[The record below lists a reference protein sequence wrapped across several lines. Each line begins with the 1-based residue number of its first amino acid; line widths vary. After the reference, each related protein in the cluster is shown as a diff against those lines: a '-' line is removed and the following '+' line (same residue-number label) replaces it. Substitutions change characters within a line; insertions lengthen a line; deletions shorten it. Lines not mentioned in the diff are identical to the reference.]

1 MRSLLA
7 IALGVL
13 AILSPLDPALA
24 ANTVT
29 NEKSPGGLSYVRIH
43 MPGAEKVAVRVA
55 WPTDWATKEDANQA
69 VPWVGARLMWSGG
82 TEGLSAAES
91 AESMSDI
98 GAEIDLWAERE
109 TVKGWLSVK
118 RENLGAAVEVTNA
131 RLRAPAL
138 PHNWFDRVRNEL
150 AAERVEYRSIPRN
163 LGSEAMSWAMLGDVA
178 VRRALDGEL
187 PDRFKEVL
195 LSDVQSWHKSVFTS
209 GPLWIVVAG
218 DLEADAAGKAVD
230 ALFAGLPAAVPLE
243 PLKPAVDKRPR
254 RILLH
259 LPKAETGRLFFVGHL
274 PSIATG
280 WKNEDNAIVREL
292 DKLLLE
298 AARYE
303 LRAAYTTD
311 WYAWF
316 DTYQNTYFFV
326 EGDISADKL
335 ADAEK
340 IFRSVYASY
349 RSKGPGS
356 EVTVRAAALEGLQE
370 ATRDPNSASE
380 VALFVLETRRDP
392 VPIVG
397 SPEAFVQTITLES
410 MKARLAQAFPKPED
424 ITIIAVS
431 PNADSLPGACVI
443 TAPEQ
448 AVNCK

>member
-13 AILSPLDPALA
+13 AILSPLDMATA

-29 NEKSPGGLSYVRIH
+29 NEKSLGGLPYVRVH

-55 WPTDWATKEDANQA
+55 WPSDWATREDANQA
-69 VPWVGARLMWSGG
+69 VSWVGSRLMWSGG

-91 AESMSDI
+91 AERMSDI
-98 GAEIDLWAERE
+98 GAEIDLWAEQE

-118 RENLGAAVEVTNA
+118 RENLGAAVEIMNTH
-131 RLRAPAL
+131 LRAPAFSQ
-138 PHNWFDRVRNEL
+138 NWFERARNEL

-163 LGSEAMSWAMLGDVA
+163 LASEAMSWAMLGDVA

-187 PDRFKEVL
+187 PERFKEVL
-195 LSDVQSWHKSVFTS
+195 LSDVQSWHKSVFTN

-230 ALFAGLPAAVPLE
+230 ALLAGLPAAVPLK
-243 PLKPAVDKRPR
+243 PLKPVVDKSPR

-259 LPKAETGRLFFVGHL
+259 LPRAETGRLFFVGHL
-274 PSIATG
+274 PSITDG
-280 WKNEDNAIVREL
+280 WTNEDIPIVREL
-292 DKLLLE
+292 DKRLLE
-298 AARYE
+298 AARYD

-311 WYAWF
+311 WDTWF
-316 DTYQNTYFFV
+316 DTYQNTYFFI
-326 EGDISADKL
+326 EGDVAADKL
-335 ADAEK
+335 AEAEK
-340 IFRSVYASY
+340 LFRSVYASY
-349 RSKGPGS
+349 RANGPAD
-356 EVTVRAAALEGLQE
+356 EKTVRGEALEVLQE
-370 ATRDPNSASE
+370 RVREPDTASDQ
-380 VALFVLETRRDP
+380 ALFALETRRDP
-392 VPIVG
+392 VLMIS
-397 SPEAFVQTITLES
+397 SPEAFVQSFSLDS
-410 MKARLAQAFPKPED
+410 MKARLAQAFPRPED

>member
-13 AILSPLDPALA
+13 AILSPLDMATA

-29 NEKSPGGLSYVRIH
+29 NEKSPGGLPYVRIH

-69 VPWVGARLMWSGG
+69 VPWVGVRVMWSGG
-82 TEGLSAAES
+82 AEGLLPAES
-91 AESMSDI
+91 EERMSDL
-98 GAEIDLWAERE
+98 GAEIELLAERE

-118 RENLGAAVEVTNA
+118 REDLGAAVEVTNA
-131 RLRAPAL
+131 HLRAPAL
-138 PHNWFDRVRNEL
+138 PQNWLERARNEL

-163 LGSEAMSWAMLGDVA
+163 LASEAMSWAMLGDVA

-187 PDRFKEVL
+187 PERFKEVM

-230 ALFAGLPAAVPLE
+230 ALFAGLPAAVPLK

-274 PSIATG
+274 PSIAEG
-280 WKNEDNAIVREL
+280 WKNEDRPIVREL

-303 LRAAYTTD
+303 LRAAYATE
-311 WYAWF
+311 WYTWF
-316 DTYQNTYFFV
+316 DTYQNTYFFI
-326 EGDISADKL
+326 EGDLAADKL
-335 ADAEK
+335 AEAEAL
-340 IFRSVYASY
+340 FRSVYASY
-349 RSKGPGS
+349 HANGPAS
-356 EVTVRAAALEGLQE
+356 EQTVQAEALEGLQE
-370 ATRDPNSASE
+370 VGSEPDGASDQ
-380 VALFVLETRRDP
+380 AMIALETRRDP
-392 VPIVG
+392 NIML
-397 SPEAFVQTITLES
+397 SAPEEFVKAFTSDVL
-410 MKARLAQAFPKPED
+410 KARLAQAFPRPED